1 MLKNYDIRAFIDSR
15 SEKTGK
21 KIRDAEIKK
30 VPYMIIIGE
39 KEEKSTIKVKIAKK
53 VKNVNLEFIV
63 GGSML
68 IRSKEILNEIAL

>member
-39 KEEKSTIKVKIAKK
+39 KEEKSTKCCTKK
-53 VKNVNLEFIV
+53 SSGRKKKKR
-63 GGSML
+63 
-68 IRSKEILNEIAL
+68 RSSSFA